1 MSKKSKAREINDK
14 QASFASGGTSD
25 HSNMTEE
32 EIKKQEEGRK
42 RAEKEKGHPM
52 LGGSNN
58 PKK

>member
-1 MSKKSKAREINDK
+1 MSKKSKAKKINDK

-25 HSNMTEE
+25 HSNMTPE
-32 EIKKQEEGRK
+32 EIKKQEEGRQQ
-42 RAEKEKGHPM
+42 AEETKHHKM